1 MSIIITHKGGTSR
14 VFDEATGWYQ
24 HGEFIRIVRQD
35 PDDPAV
41 TKRLAEFAVSEVLSV
56 EHSDPN

>member
-1 MSIIITHKGGTSR
+1 MSVVITLKGGTSR
-14 VFDEATGWYQ
+14 VLDATGWYQ

-41 TKRLAEFAVSEVLSV
+41 TKRLAEFAVSEVLSI